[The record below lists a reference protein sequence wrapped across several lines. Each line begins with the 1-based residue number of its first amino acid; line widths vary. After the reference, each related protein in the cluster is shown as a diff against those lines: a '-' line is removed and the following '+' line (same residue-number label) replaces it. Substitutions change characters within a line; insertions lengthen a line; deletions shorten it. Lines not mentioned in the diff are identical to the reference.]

1 MTSMDIIKELTDELA
16 IKYFY
21 ANLKEQQMQPEYS
34 NLEFEKRVQ
43 LLLEAEIYERKNK
56 RIKRL
61 QSDAK
66 LPDKSASIEN
76 INFSVANRVLDKSLI
91 LELASLKF
99 VENANNIIFTG
110 LTGTGKSY
118 IAQALANKAMQKGYS
133 AFYIRVPRL
142 MQYLGSIRGDE
153 EYLKY
158 LQKLSRFK
166 LLILDDFG
174 VSPLKANESRDLLE
188 IIEDRSKISSTI
200 ITSQLAI
207 KEWHSY
213 IHSPTVAD
221 AILDRVVHNSYK
233 IEITSD
239 DSMRKISSNLE
250 NESKKS

>member
-1 MTSMDIIKELTDELA
+1 MATIDIIKELTDELG
-16 IKYFY
+16 IKNFY
-21 ANLKEQQMQPEYS
+21 IHLKEQQMQPEYS
-34 NLEFEKRVQ
+34 NLEFEKRIQ
-43 LLLEAEIYERKNK
+43 LLLEAEAYERKNK

-61 QSDAK
+61 QSDSK
-66 LPDKSASIEN
+66 IPDKSASIEN
-76 INFSVANRVLDKSLI
+76 IDFSIANRTLPKSLI
-91 LELASLKF
+91 LELASIKF
-99 VENANNIIFTG
+99 IENGNNIIFTG

-118 IAQALANKAMQKGYS
+118 IAQAIANKAMQKGHS
-133 AFYIRVPRL
+133 VFYIRVPRL

-188 IIEDRSKISSTI
+188 IIEERVDIGSTI

-221 AILDRVVHNSYK
+221 AILDRIVHNSYK
-233 IEITSD
+233 IEITSEE
-239 DSMRKISSNLE
+239 SMRKLK
-250 NESKKS
+250 SKIKKETKSD

>member
-1 MTSMDIIKELTDELA
+1 MTTMDIIKDLTDELA
-16 IKYFY
+16 IKHFY
-21 ANLKEQQMQPEYS
+21 THLKEQQMQPEYS
-34 NLEFEKRVQ
+34 NLEFEKRIQ
-43 LLLEAEIYERKNK
+43 LLLEAESFERKNK
-56 RIKRL
+56 KIKRL

-66 LPDKSASIEN
+66 LPDKSACIEN
-76 INFSVANRVLDKSLI
+76 INFSIANRILDKSLI

-99 VENANNIIFTG
+99 IENANNIIFTG

-239 DSMRKISSNLE
+239 ESMRKLE
-250 NESKKS
+250 NIILKRKKTE

>member
-16 IKYFY
+16 IKHFY

-133 AFYIRVPRL
+133 TFYIRVPRL

-158 LQKLSRFK
+158 LQKLSRYK
-166 LLILDDFG
+166 ILILDDFG
-174 VSPLKANESRDLLE
+174 VSPHKANESRDLLE

-221 AILDRVVHNSYK
+221 AILDRLVHNSYK
-233 IEITSD
+233 IEIVSD
-239 DSMRKISSNLE
+239 DSMSKIN
-250 NESKKS
+250 SKLKNQTKQD